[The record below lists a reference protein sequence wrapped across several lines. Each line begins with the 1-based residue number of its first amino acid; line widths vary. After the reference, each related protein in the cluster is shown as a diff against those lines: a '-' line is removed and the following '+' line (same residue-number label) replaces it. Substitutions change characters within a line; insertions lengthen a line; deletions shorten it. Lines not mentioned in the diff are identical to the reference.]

1 LHPSCLYKSQG
12 PIHAMAKTTT
22 MICRAKSHAVV
33 FSRSFFALLILMVSL
48 SATSCRAFQM
58 RHPTRHMISFTTVSS
73 SKNNEDDSDDL
84 DLIGNESSEMYEIRS
99 NNNSDNLSPPQPIR
113 KFTGA
118 PSPTLFTNRNEQSSS
133 SPSTNLQR
141 EREREFNLA
150 SNFERTFGIQA
161 VLLLAAFIYMA
172 SVGLS
177 GGITDGSDRN
187 FYGEDEVDSVV
198 VEQLERMRTD
208 DAADVLSRE
217 PATTIRI

>member
-1 LHPSCLYKSQG
+1 
-12 PIHAMAKTTT
+12 
-22 MICRAKSHAVV
+22 
-33 FSRSFFALLILMVSL
+33 MVSL

-58 RHPTRHMISFTTVSS
+58 RHPTRHMISFTTVASS
-73 SKNNEDDSDDL
+73 RNNEDDSGDP
-84 DLIGNESSEMYEIRS
+84 DLIGRNESSEMYEIRS
-99 NNNSDNLSPPQPIR
+99 NNNSDNLPPPQPIR

-118 PSPTLFTNRNEQSSS
+118 PSSTLFTNRNEQSSS

-208 DAADVLSRE
+208 DAAGVLSRE

>member
-1 LHPSCLYKSQG
+1 
-12 PIHAMAKTTT
+12 
-22 MICRAKSHAVV
+22 
-33 FSRSFFALLILMVSL
+33 
-48 SATSCRAFQM
+48 
-58 RHPTRHMISFTTVSS
+58 
-73 SKNNEDDSDDL
+73 
-84 DLIGNESSEMYEIRS
+84 MYEIS
-99 NNNSDNLSPPQPIR
+99 NNNSDNYSPPQR

-118 PSPTLFTNRNEQSSS
+118 PSSTSLFTNRNDQSS

-198 VEQLERMRTD
+198 VEQLERIRTD

-217 PATTIRI
+217 PATTVRI

>member
-1 LHPSCLYKSQG
+1 
-12 PIHAMAKTTT
+12 
-22 MICRAKSHAVV
+22 
-33 FSRSFFALLILMVSL
+33 
-48 SATSCRAFQM
+48 
-58 RHPTRHMISFTTVSS
+58 
-73 SKNNEDDSDDL
+73 
-84 DLIGNESSEMYEIRS
+84 MYEIS
-99 NNNSDNLSPPQPIR
+99 NNNSDNYSPPQR

-118 PSPTLFTNRNEQSSS
+118 PSSTSLFTNRNDQSSS

-198 VEQLERMRTD
+198 VEQLERIRTD

-217 PATTIRI
+217 PATTVRI

>member
-1 LHPSCLYKSQG
+1 MTN
-12 PIHAMAKTTT
+12 ATN
-22 MICRAKSHAVV
+22 AKSNGLVLSRSV
-33 FSRSFFALLILMVSL
+33 FSFVLLLILMVTL
-48 SATSCRAFQM
+48 SATSCKAFQM
-58 RHPTRHMISFTTVSS
+58 RHPTATRHTRSFTRAAS
-73 SKNNEDDSDDL
+73 SKNNEDFSDDRNSVEK
-84 DLIGNESSEMYEIRS
+84 DDTPETYGIR
-99 NNNSDNLSPPQPIR
+99 NTNSDNSPPQPIR

-118 PSPTLFTNRNEQSSS
+118 PSSTSLFTNRNNEQSSS

-150 SNFERTFGIQA
+150 SNFERTIGIQA

-198 VEQLERMRTD
+198 IEQLERIRTD

-217 PATTIRI
+217 SATTVRI

>member
-1 LHPSCLYKSQG
+1 
-12 PIHAMAKTTT
+12 M
-22 MICRAKSHAVV
+22 
-33 FSRSFFALLILMVSL
+33 
-48 SATSCRAFQM
+48 
-58 RHPTRHMISFTTVSS
+58 
-73 SKNNEDDSDDL
+73 
-84 DLIGNESSEMYEIRS
+84 GNESLEMYEIS
-99 NNNSDNLSPPQPIR
+99 NNNSDNSSPPQPIR

-118 PSPTLFTNRNEQSSS
+118 SPSSTLFTNRYEQSSS

-150 SNFERTFGIQA
+150 SNFERTLSIQA

-198 VEQLERMRTD
+198 IEQLERIRTD

-217 PATTIRI
+217 SGTTVRI